1 MWRRRV
7 LQIKITENSTAELQ
21 SATQTQKE
29 EGGGRGGGGGGEMKE
44 RKVWREEKTDR

>member
-21 SATQTQKE
+21 SATQTQRE
-29 EGGGRGGGGGGEMKE
+29 DGGGRGGNKE
-44 RKVWREEKTDR
+44 RNEREKGIERGKDG

>member
-1 MWRRRV
+1 MWRLRV

-29 EGGGRGGGGGGEMKE
+29 EVDGVDKE
-44 RKVWREEKTDR
+44 KNEREKGIESGKDR

>member
-1 MWRRRV
+1 MWRPHV

-29 EGGGRGGGGGGEMKE
+29 EGGWRGRNKKE
-44 RKVWREEKTDR
+44 NEREKGIE